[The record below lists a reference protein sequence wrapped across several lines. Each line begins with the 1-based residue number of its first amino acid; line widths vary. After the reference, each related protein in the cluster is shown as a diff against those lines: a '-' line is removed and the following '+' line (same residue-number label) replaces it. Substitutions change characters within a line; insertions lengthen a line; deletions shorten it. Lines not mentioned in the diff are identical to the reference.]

1 MAKIDSQ
8 RQFLTLIRGFASES
22 SQGERR
28 IVDLKKRIDE
38 LRYEIVGAN
47 TELEDAKCVKEMTE
61 QDIKGYEVELAMKE
75 ASIQTLEAR
84 VGLIQ
89 NEVAVSKSELE
100 ALKIEEGGLRDD
112 FIERMLRMNATIRKF
127 QETSVYAFDGKDC
140 LGTSKTDTKVSRRS
154 LEDAKVA
161 KRSLEDNL
169 AHIVSQTIAE
179 EQKYQAEQNILEQA
193 QQELI
198 QLEEKLDLMEAL
210 LKESKELQE
219 LTRQTSEF
227 EVLSASL
234 GNELQNRCSCPSCH
248 RDNVEAL
255 GGILQGS
262 SES

>member
-8 RQFLTLIRGFASES
+8 KQFLTLIRGFASES

-28 IVDLKKRIDE
+28 IVDLKKRSDE
-38 LRYEIVGAN
+38 LRYEIGGAN
-47 TELEDAKCVKEMTE
+47 AELEDAKRVKEMTE

-100 ALKIEEGGLRDD
+100 ALKIEEGCLRDD

-127 QETSVYAFDGKDC
+127 QETSVYAFNGNDC
-140 LGTSKTDTKVSRRS
+140 LGTSKK
-154 LEDAKVA
+154 EDAKVVR
-161 KRSLEDNL
+161 RSLEDNL
-169 AHIVSQTIAE
+169 AQIVSQTIAE
-179 EQKYQAEQNILEQA
+179 EQKYLAEQNIHNQA

-198 QLEEKLDLMEAL
+198 QLEEKLDLMEAVL
-210 LKESKELQE
+210 RESKELQE

-234 GNELQNRCSCPSCH
+234 GNDLQNRCLCPSCH

-255 GGILQGS
+255 GGILQASSGS
-262 SES
+262 

>member
-100 ALKIEEGGLRDD
+100 ALKETFICSFCHCLHRDD

-219 LTRQTSEF
+219 LTRYPLL
-227 EVLSASL
+227 LS
-234 GNELQNRCSCPSCH
+234 
-248 RDNVEAL
+248 
-255 GGILQGS
+255 
-262 SES
+262 